1 MELKVFLDSLD
12 VGIKKKKRER
22 EREKWRIFP
31 ASQLRIWVDGAID
44 MS

>member
-12 VGIKKKKRER
+12 VGIKKKKKR

>member
-1 MELKVFLDSLD
+1 MKLKVFLDSLN
-12 VGIKKKKRER
+12 VGTKKKER

-31 ASQLRIWVDGAID
+31 AFQLRLWVDGAID

>member
-12 VGIKKKKRER
+12 VGTKKKKKKR

-31 ASQLRIWVDGAID
+31 AFQLRLWVDGAID